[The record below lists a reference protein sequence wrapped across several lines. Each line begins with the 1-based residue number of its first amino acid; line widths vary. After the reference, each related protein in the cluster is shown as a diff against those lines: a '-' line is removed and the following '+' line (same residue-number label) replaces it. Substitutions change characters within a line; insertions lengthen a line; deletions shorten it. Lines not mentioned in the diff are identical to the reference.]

1 MNNTTILDVHLLG
14 NFLLTWDG
22 HSLASL
28 GQARIQHLLAYLLL
42 HRQTPIARRQ
52 LACALWPDSNE
63 QQALSNLRTALF
75 RLQQALPGCDQCLV
89 LERHTIAWVNG
100 TGIQLDVAAFEAALD
115 RAVTAHAPA
124 ASAAAL
130 QTAVNA
136 YTGDLLPNCYDEW
149 IIQPRERL
157 RQAFVQALEQLIEL
171 LPQQGQLSAAIHN
184 TQRLLRVEP
193 LHEAGHRKLMQLHM
207 ANGDQARALS
217 AYHRCA
223 AQLRQELGVDPSP
236 ATLTLHQRLLQPE
249 QANIGAGEV
258 LPSPAHLDPQ
268 LVGRQEEW
276 TNLLDIW
283 HQAAAGNPCMTLLS
297 GEAGIGTTRLAEE
310 LATWVW
316 REGGE
321 VAVARCHAASH
332 GLPYA
337 VVADWLRGPAIQP
350 RLAALNPQRLAEIAR
365 LVPEASGQPLAPTT
379 PGPLWQRQRF
389 FEALAA
395 PLLAPG
401 RPLLLWVDDLHR
413 GDQETLDWLCY
424 LLSRA
429 GTARLLVLGT
439 AHTPEVQASQP
450 LVALRLDLQ
459 RRGQWRELVF
469 GPLSCNE
476 TAALAAS
483 LAGRSLTPC
492 ERHHLFENC
501 EGNPLFLVET
511 VRGDLLAPV
520 DAQPDTVDG
529 HDPPC
534 SLCPQRISPPPRVQ
548 AVVAQRLAQLTP
560 GARGLAQ
567 AAAVIGRRF
576 TLEIVQRASGLDP
589 WALAE
594 AVDELWRLG
603 ILRPQGSDGYDFS
616 HDKLRAAAYAE
627 LSPYRRQLLERRVV
641 EALHET
647 QAG

>member
-1 MNNTTILDVHLLG
+1 MDSTNILDVRLLG
-14 NFLLTWDG
+14 AFLLTWDG
-22 HSLASL
+22 HSAASL

-52 LACALWPDSNE
+52 LAFALWPDSNE
-63 QQALSNLRTALF
+63 QQALSNLRTALY
-75 RLQQALPGCDQCLV
+75 RLQHALPGCEQCLV

-100 TGIQLDVAAFEAALD
+100 TGIQLDVATFEEALD
-115 RAVTAHAPA
+115 LAATAHSPA
-124 ASAAAL
+124 ANAAAL

-136 YTGDLLPNCYDEW
+136 YTGDLLPDCYDEW
-149 IIQPRERL
+149 IIPPRERL

-171 LPQQGQLSAAIHN
+171 LPQQGQLSAAINN

-217 AYHRCA
+217 AYHHCA
-223 AQLRQELGVDPSP
+223 ARLRQELGVDPSP
-236 ATLTLHQRLLQPE
+236 ATLALHQSLLQPE
-249 QANIGAGEV
+249 LANIRAGEV
-258 LPSPAHLDPQ
+258 LPAPLEPR
-268 LVGRQEEW
+268 LVGRQKEW
-276 TNLLDIW
+276 THLLDIW
-283 HQAAAGNPCMTLLS
+283 HQAAAGNPCVTLLS
-297 GEAGIGTTRLAEE
+297 GEAGMGTTRLAEE
-310 LATWVW
+310 LAAWVR
-316 REGGE
+316 REGGD

-337 VVADWLRGPAIQP
+337 VVADWLRSPAIQP

-365 LVPEASGQPLAPTT
+365 LVPEASGQPLAPPT

-401 RPLLLWVDDLHR
+401 RPLLLWIDDLHR
-413 GDQETLDWLCY
+413 CDQETLDWLCY
-424 LLSRA
+424 LLGRVGA
-429 GTARLLVLGT
+429 ARLLVLGT
-439 AHTPEVQASQP
+439 VHTPEVQASQP
-450 LVALRLDLQ
+450 LVALRMDLQ
-459 RRGQWRELVF
+459 RRGQWHELVL
-469 GPLSCNE
+469 GPLSGNE

-492 ERHHLFENC
+492 ERYHLYEDS

-511 VRGDLLAPV
+511 VRGDLLVPV
-520 DAQPDTVDG
+520 DALPDIADG

-560 GARGLAQ
+560 GARSLAQ
-567 AAAVIGRRF
+567 AAAVIGRQF
-576 TLEIVQRASGLDP
+576 TLEIVRHASGLDP

-603 ILRPQGSDGYDFS
+603 ILRQQGSDGYAFS
-616 HDKLRAAAYAE
+616 HDKLRAAAYAG
-627 LSPYRRQLLERRVV
+627 LSPYRRQLLQRRVV